1 MQPQV
6 ATAAQPDAA
15 DAGLG
20 ALPGGRGSQSPPQ
33 RGLLQAAAGR
43 SRRAAPRPRPGGSG
57 MQPQVATAAQ
67 PDAADAGL
75 GALPGGRGSQS
86 PPQRGL
92 LQVAAYRSRR
102 VAPRPRPGRL
112 QVRA

>member
-1 MQPQV
+1 
-6 ATAAQPDAA
+6 
-15 DAGLG
+15 
-20 ALPGGRGSQSPPQ
+20 
-33 RGLLQAAAGR
+33 
-43 SRRAAPRPRPGGSG
+43 

>member
-67 PDAADAGL
+67 TDAADAGL

-86 PPQRGL
+86 HSSAGCCRWL
-92 LQVAAYRSRR
+92 LIAAA
-102 VAPRPRPGRL
+102 V
-112 QVRA
+112 